1 MPSLKWLK
9 LKFIYSFFFFFFFFQ
24 KKAETIRDLQERLQQ
39 QQEQTDR
46 LSTGRRSLSSSSHSV
61 HSQDGIQRELELL
74 RGEKDRQ
81 DNETFILQRS
91 LEELSSRLEAQQ
103 QAIQAKDETITQL
116 MEMIQSNKGLES
128 KQLEMHK
135 EQHNADKKKLAEA
148 LNQLVKL
155 REEIDERDRAISSL
169 REVMVHVLKNLL
181 IINWSFVSSFLSL
194 LFHDSVTQCDQTDT
208 CTQWRKSSALKSWGC
223 GFVLR

>member
-1 MPSLKWLK
+1 M
-9 LKFIYSFFFFFFFFQ
+9 
-24 KKAETIRDLQERLQQ
+24 
-39 QQEQTDR
+39 
-46 LSTGRRSLSSSSHSV
+46 
-61 HSQDGIQRELELL
+61 
-74 RGEKDRQ
+74 
-81 DNETFILQRS
+81 
-91 LEELSSRLEAQQ
+91 SSRLEAQQ

-181 IINWSFVSSFLSL
+181 IIN
-194 LFHDSVTQCDQTDT
+194 
-208 CTQWRKSSALKSWGC
+208 
-223 GFVLR
+223 

>member
-1 MPSLKWLK
+1 
-9 LKFIYSFFFFFFFFQ
+9 
-24 KKAETIRDLQERLQQ
+24 
-39 QQEQTDR
+39 
-46 LSTGRRSLSSSSHSV
+46 
-61 HSQDGIQRELELL
+61 
-74 RGEKDRQ
+74 
-81 DNETFILQRS
+81 
-91 LEELSSRLEAQQ
+91 
-103 QAIQAKDETITQL
+103 

-194 LFHDSVTQCDQTDT
+194 LFHDSVTQFDQSDT

>member
-1 MPSLKWLK
+1 M
-9 LKFIYSFFFFFFFFQ
+9 
-24 KKAETIRDLQERLQQ
+24 
-39 QQEQTDR
+39 
-46 LSTGRRSLSSSSHSV
+46 
-61 HSQDGIQRELELL
+61 
-74 RGEKDRQ
+74 
-81 DNETFILQRS
+81 
-91 LEELSSRLEAQQ
+91 SSRLEAQQ

-169 REVMVHVLKNLL
+169 QEVMVHVLKNLL
-181 IINWSFVSSFLSL
+181 IIN
-194 LFHDSVTQCDQTDT
+194 
-208 CTQWRKSSALKSWGC
+208 
-223 GFVLR
+223 

>member
-1 MPSLKWLK
+1 M
-9 LKFIYSFFFFFFFFQ
+9 
-24 KKAETIRDLQERLQQ
+24 
-39 QQEQTDR
+39 
-46 LSTGRRSLSSSSHSV
+46 
-61 HSQDGIQRELELL
+61 
-74 RGEKDRQ
+74 
-81 DNETFILQRS
+81 
-91 LEELSSRLEAQQ
+91 SSRLEAQQ

-135 EQHNADKKKLAEA
+135 EQHNSDKKKLAEA

-181 IINWSFVSSFLSL
+181 IIN
-194 LFHDSVTQCDQTDT
+194 
-208 CTQWRKSSALKSWGC
+208 
-223 GFVLR
+223 

>member
-1 MPSLKWLK
+1 M
-9 LKFIYSFFFFFFFFQ
+9 
-24 KKAETIRDLQERLQQ
+24 
-39 QQEQTDR
+39 
-46 LSTGRRSLSSSSHSV
+46 
-61 HSQDGIQRELELL
+61 
-74 RGEKDRQ
+74 
-81 DNETFILQRS
+81 
-91 LEELSSRLEAQQ
+91 EELSSRLEAQQ

-169 REVMVHVLKNLL
+169 QEVMVYVLKNLL
-181 IINWSFVSSFLSL
+181 IIN
-194 LFHDSVTQCDQTDT
+194 
-208 CTQWRKSSALKSWGC
+208 
-223 GFVLR
+223 

>member
-1 MPSLKWLK
+1 M
-9 LKFIYSFFFFFFFFQ
+9 
-24 KKAETIRDLQERLQQ
+24 
-39 QQEQTDR
+39 
-46 LSTGRRSLSSSSHSV
+46 
-61 HSQDGIQRELELL
+61 
-74 RGEKDRQ
+74 
-81 DNETFILQRS
+81 
-91 LEELSSRLEAQQ
+91 EELSSRLEAQQ

-181 IINWSFVSSFLSL
+181 IIN
-194 LFHDSVTQCDQTDT
+194 
-208 CTQWRKSSALKSWGC
+208 
-223 GFVLR
+223 

>member
-1 MPSLKWLK
+1 MFDREPLSKDLCYSYKQTFDLSSLKWLK
-9 LKFIYSFFFFFFFFQ
+9 LKFIYSFFFFFQ

-39 QQEQTDR
+39 QQEQTDH

-181 IINWSFVSSFLSL
+181 IINWSFVFSFLSL
-194 LFHDSVTQCDQTDT
+194 LFHDSVT
-208 CTQWRKSSALKSWGC
+208 
-223 GFVLR
+223 

>member
-1 MPSLKWLK
+1 M
-9 LKFIYSFFFFFFFFQ
+9 
-24 KKAETIRDLQERLQQ
+24 
-39 QQEQTDR
+39 
-46 LSTGRRSLSSSSHSV
+46 
-61 HSQDGIQRELELL
+61 
-74 RGEKDRQ
+74 
-81 DNETFILQRS
+81 
-91 LEELSSRLEAQQ
+91 SSRLEAQQ

-169 REVMVHVLKNLL
+169 REVMVHLLKNLL
-181 IINWSFVSSFLSL
+181 IIN
-194 LFHDSVTQCDQTDT
+194 
-208 CTQWRKSSALKSWGC
+208 
-223 GFVLR
+223 

>member
-1 MPSLKWLK
+1 M
-9 LKFIYSFFFFFFFFQ
+9 
-24 KKAETIRDLQERLQQ
+24 
-39 QQEQTDR
+39 
-46 LSTGRRSLSSSSHSV
+46 
-61 HSQDGIQRELELL
+61 
-74 RGEKDRQ
+74 
-81 DNETFILQRS
+81 
-91 LEELSSRLEAQQ
+91 SSRLEAQQ

-169 REVMVHVLKNLL
+169 REVMVHVVKNLL
-181 IINWSFVSSFLSL
+181 IIN
-194 LFHDSVTQCDQTDT
+194 
-208 CTQWRKSSALKSWGC
+208 
-223 GFVLR
+223 

>member
-1 MPSLKWLK
+1 M
-9 LKFIYSFFFFFFFFQ
+9 
-24 KKAETIRDLQERLQQ
+24 
-39 QQEQTDR
+39 
-46 LSTGRRSLSSSSHSV
+46 
-61 HSQDGIQRELELL
+61 
-74 RGEKDRQ
+74 
-81 DNETFILQRS
+81 
-91 LEELSSRLEAQQ
+91 SSRLEAQQ

-169 REVMVHVLKNLL
+169 QEVMVYVLKNLL
-181 IINWSFVSSFLSL
+181 IIN
-194 LFHDSVTQCDQTDT
+194 
-208 CTQWRKSSALKSWGC
+208 
-223 GFVLR
+223 

>member
-1 MPSLKWLK
+1 M
-9 LKFIYSFFFFFFFFQ
+9 
-24 KKAETIRDLQERLQQ
+24 
-39 QQEQTDR
+39 
-46 LSTGRRSLSSSSHSV
+46 
-61 HSQDGIQRELELL
+61 
-74 RGEKDRQ
+74 
-81 DNETFILQRS
+81 
-91 LEELSSRLEAQQ
+91 EELSSRLEAQQ

-169 REVMVHVLKNLL
+169 REVMVHLLKNLL
-181 IINWSFVSSFLSL
+181 IIN
-194 LFHDSVTQCDQTDT
+194 
-208 CTQWRKSSALKSWGC
+208 
-223 GFVLR
+223 

>member
-1 MPSLKWLK
+1 MNL
-9 LKFIYSFFFFFFFFQ
+9 FIPFFFFFFFQ

-39 QQEQTDR
+39 QQEQTDH

-181 IINWSFVSSFLSL
+181 IIN
-194 LFHDSVTQCDQTDT
+194 
-208 CTQWRKSSALKSWGC
+208 
-223 GFVLR
+223 

>member
-1 MPSLKWLK
+1 M
-9 LKFIYSFFFFFFFFQ
+9 
-24 KKAETIRDLQERLQQ
+24 
-39 QQEQTDR
+39 
-46 LSTGRRSLSSSSHSV
+46 
-61 HSQDGIQRELELL
+61 
-74 RGEKDRQ
+74 
-81 DNETFILQRS
+81 QRS

-169 REVMVHVLKNLL
+169 QEVMVHVLKNLL
-181 IINWSFVSSFLSL
+181 IIN
-194 LFHDSVTQCDQTDT
+194 
-208 CTQWRKSSALKSWGC
+208 
-223 GFVLR
+223 